1 MPVIKRETSIP
12 ANGTVDNI
20 FTGSIYEFLPWNAA
34 IDMGVTADATGLV
47 ATFTSGS
54 DVIIEESPVDILAN
68 LFPVIP
74 DNMGIQDVA
83 AGGERLV
90 LKIRNTTGAPII
102 SRTLARIQPV

>member
-12 ANGTVDNI
+12 ANGSVENV

-34 IDMGVTADATGLV
+34 INLGVTGDATGLL

-54 DVIIEESPVDILAN
+54 DVVIEESPVDILAN

-74 DNMGIQDVA
+74 DNMGVQDVA
-83 AGGERLV
+83 RGGERLV
-90 LKIRNTTGAPII
+90 LKVRNTTGAPII
-102 SRTLARIQPV
+102 ARTLAQIQPV